1 VNRLVGGI
9 GERDDR
15 HDMEDDGYLDSRTN
29 RLQSRQVFTGN
40 GIDERRGRPNKSFVR
55 TNILARTEF
64 NIESRVRTNDN
75 WENYLISRIREHA
88 DRTEFLAF
96 PPVK

>member
-1 VNRLVGGI
+1 MNRLVGGI

-40 GIDERRGRPNKSFVR
+40 GVRVYTTTVLYFDGQRWRSHKSFVR
-55 TNILARTEF
+55 TNT
-64 NIESRVRTNDN
+64 
-75 WENYLISRIREHA
+75 
-88 DRTEFLAF
+88 
-96 PPVK
+96 